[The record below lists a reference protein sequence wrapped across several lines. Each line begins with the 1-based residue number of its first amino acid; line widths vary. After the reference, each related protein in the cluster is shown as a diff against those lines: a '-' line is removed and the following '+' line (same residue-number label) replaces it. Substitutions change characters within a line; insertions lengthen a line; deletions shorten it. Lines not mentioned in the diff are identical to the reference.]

1 MHGKVAIVTGGGTGI
16 GRASALAL
24 GRDGYSVVIA
34 GRRPEPLERTVG
46 DGSAQG
52 SRLLGVRADVS
63 DPADVQRLF
72 DQAVDHFGRLDLL
85 FNNAG
90 RAAPP
95 VPLED
100 VPFADWQSVVG
111 ANLTGVF
118 LCTQAAFRVM
128 KNQDPR
134 GGRIINNGSLS
145 AYSPRPHSAP
155 YTATK
160 HAVSGLTK
168 ATSLDGREYGIACGQ
183 IDIGNATTDLSGQLS
198 TAARQPDGSTR
209 PEPMIDAEL
218 VASAVV
224 QMANLPLAANIQF
237 MTLMATTM
245 PFIGRG

>member
-1 MHGKVAIVTGGGTGI
+1 MPGKVAVVTGGGSGI

-34 GRRPEPLERTVG
+34 GRRPGPLEQTVADG
-46 DGSAQG
+46 AADGSV
-52 SRLLGVRADVS
+52 LLSVVADVS

-72 DQAVDHFGRLDLL
+72 DEAVRHFGRIDVL

-90 RAAPP
+90 RGALG

-100 VPFADWQSVVG
+100 LSFADWQAVVG
-111 ANLTGVF
+111 TNLTGTF

-128 KNQDPR
+128 KDQDPR

-145 AYSPRPHSAP
+145 AHTPRPHSAP

-160 HAVSGLTK
+160 HAVTGLTK
-168 ATSLDGREYGIACGQ
+168 SASLDGRAYDIACGQ
-183 IDIGNATTDLSGQLS
+183 IDIGNAVTDMSGWLSSEAL
-198 TAARQPDGSTR
+198 QPDGSTR
-209 PEPMIDAEL
+209 AEPMMDVEV
-218 VASAVV
+218 VARAVV
-224 QMANLPLAANIQF
+224 HMAGLPLEANIQF
-237 MTLMATTM
+237 MTVMATKM